1 MTKVTPNW
9 GEDRNTRAK
18 RERKGGGRQLT
29 AGWLQQRPQ
38 ASNGSR
44 TPMPTSLSTRLQPLP
59 AVPFQNA
66 EGPSSRSIFLKQSMT
81 PLYVVWPARA
91 ATCSLVLMT
100 SAGVTREAAG
110 TPSGRKAHLIHPKHL
125 QRTDRL
131 LTANSALATLTAL
144 TRCFLHRYLGQ

>member
-18 RERKGGGRQLT
+18 RERKGEGGQLT

-110 TPSGRKAHLIHPKHL
+110 TPSRRKAHSIHPKYL

-131 LTANSALATLTAL
+131 QLTVQLATLTAL
-144 TRCFLHRYLGQ
+144 TQCFLYRYLGQ